1 LLYWYKGYSGQKRG
15 NIGYDG
21 HKKVKGIKLSV
32 LVDLQGL
39 PLSIIVVPAN
49 KNDSTLYIPTIKNFN
64 IKRPVGR
71 PVNRPSKVT
80 ADGMYDTAKIRKYNR
95 RRGIKSNI
103 PVNKR
108 NTKKKKIGRPIKV
121 DQEEFKK
128 KSIVERFFSW
138 IESCKKVFP
147 RYEIKEESYLGVVMV
162 AAIIIVTILNNA
174 TFCV

>member
-1 LLYWYKGYSGQKRG
+1 MLYRYKGYSCQKRG

-39 PLSIIVVPAN
+39 PLSIIIVPAN
-49 KNDSTLYIPTIKNFN
+49 KNDSTLYIPTLKNFR

-80 ADGMYDTAKIRKYNR
+80 ADMIYDIAKIRKYNR
-95 RRGIKSNI
+95 KRGIKSNI

-108 NTKKKKIGRPIKV
+108 NQKKKKRERPIKV
-121 DQEEFKK
+121 DQEEYKK
-128 KSIVERFFSW
+128 KSVVKRFFSW

-147 RYEIKEESYLGVVMV
+147 TYEIKEISYLGVVML
-162 AAIIIVTILNNA
+162 AAIMRLDKVLG
-174 TFCV
+174 